1 MKKIV
6 IIGGTSGLGLSIA
19 IELRDRF
26 SNANILLVGQTKP
39 EDLCTKFRF
48 DFMQIDLSFPNYD
61 WNFCLDSNFIIYAA
75 GVGRIIPFEE
85 IEEDEINKTISINA
99 INAIHLINSKKKE
112 LISKDNCQISIV
124 TSIAG
129 KIPSPLFALYA
140 ASKALLCSYISSVN
154 IELLKKKSKNRI
166 IEIAPGY
173 IEGTAFYGKKINLD
187 KLSSISKTILNEI
200 ENKKFLIIPQDEK
213 MYLEILEK
221 AHKKPLE
228 FGNQSYEYKLAEIK
242 KRI

>member
-26 SNANILLVGQTKP
+26 CNANILLVGQTKP
-39 EDLCTKFRF
+39 EHLCTKFSF
-48 DFMQIDLSFPNYD
+48 DFMQIDLSSPNYD

-75 GVGRIIPFEE
+75 GVGRITPFEE
-85 IEEDEINKTISINA
+85 IEENEINKTISINA

-112 LISKDNCQISIV
+112 LISQDNCQISIV

-154 IELLKKKSKNRI
+154 IELLKKKTKNRI

-173 IEGTAFYGKKINLD
+173 IEGTALYGKKINLD
-187 KLSSISKTILNEI
+187 KLSSVSKTILNEI
-200 ENKKFLIIPQDEK
+200 ENKKCLIIPQDEK
-213 MYLEILEK
+213 MYLEILER
-221 AHKKPLE
+221 AHKNPSE

>member
-1 MKKIV
+1 MRKIV

-19 IELRDRF
+19 IELRNRF
-26 SNANILLVGQTKP
+26 DNAKILVVGRTKP
-39 EDLCTKFRF
+39 QDLCTKFSL
-48 DFMQIDLSFPNYD
+48 DFMQIDLSSPNYD

-75 GVGRIIPFEE
+75 GAGRITHFEE
-85 IEEDEINKTISINA
+85 IEEKEINKTISINA

-112 LISKDNCQISIV
+112 LISADNCQISIV

-154 IELLKKKSKNRI
+154 IELAKKETKNRI

-173 IEGTAFYGKKINLD
+173 MEGTVFYGKKLNLD
-187 KLSSISKTILNEI
+187 KLTSISKTILNEI
-200 ENKKFLIIPQDEK
+200 ENKKSLIIPQDKK
-213 MYLEILEK
+213 MYLEILER
-221 AHKKPLE
+221 AHNNPLE
-228 FGNQSYEYKLAEIK
+228 FGNQSYDYKLTEIK
-242 KRI
+242 KRT